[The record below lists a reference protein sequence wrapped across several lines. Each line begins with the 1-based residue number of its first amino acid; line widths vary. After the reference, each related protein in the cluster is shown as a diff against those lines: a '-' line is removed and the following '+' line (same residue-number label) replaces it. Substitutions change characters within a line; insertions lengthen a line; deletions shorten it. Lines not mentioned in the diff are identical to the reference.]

1 LKRVGERTRV
11 WAEIDLG
18 AATRN
23 FRAIRARADGRRV
36 IAVIKANAYGHGA
49 ILFARALAD
58 ERCDAFAVISVEEA
72 AELRAAGVRAP
83 ILILG
88 GPMTPDDADRALA
101 LDASLVVSRSEALD
115 WLEAAAERAGK
126 TADFQLELDT
136 GMGRLGLAPDE
147 LGALLARV
155 RGAKRL
161 RLDGVMSHLA
171 CADDAARPELDAILA
186 TDPGGRTQPL
196 LAAYRCVAL
205 RVALPG
211 IATGTSIFQ
220 FGKCYCRERSP

>member
-1 LKRVGERTRV
+1 MGERTRV

-88 GPMTPDDADRALA
+88 GPMTPEDADRARA
-101 LDASLVVSRSEALD
+101 RRSLVVSRAEALD
-115 WLEAAAERAGK
+115 WLEAAAGAPADRRLPARARHRNGSARAG
-126 TADFQLELDT
+126 AR
-136 GMGRLGLAPDE
+136 RLGAFSP
-147 LGALLARV
+147 GSV
-155 RGAKRL
+155 RR
-161 RLDGVMSHLA
+161 SA
-171 CADDAARPELDAILA
+171 CASTA
-186 TDPGGRTQPL
+186 
-196 LAAYRCVAL
+196 
-205 RVALPG
+205 
-211 IATGTSIFQ
+211 
-220 FGKCYCRERSP
+220 